1 MTAPIPSPLAR
12 AHAELR
18 AVLADDEPYRQQVPL
33 VAGAGRVGAPRG
45 WAGEL
50 APLGVGEEAL
60 EHRVALPATG
70 KRRHGVRKRAEDL
83 LRSKRSRTEQTA
95 RAFLEQRRISR
106 AIFSHPDTT
115 DPGQV
120 QQPEQTQQP
129 NRQRTSN
136 RAAGGV
142 SAAPFRPSSSHSP
155 RTWTG
160 CSQSRRRVRRQACR

>member
-60 EHRVALPATG
+60 QHRVALPATG
-70 KRRHGVRKRAEDL
+70 KRRHGGQEARRGPFAVQA
-83 LRSKRSRTEQTA
+83 QQNQQ
-95 RAFLEQRRISR
+95 RAF
-106 AIFSHPDTT
+106 P
-115 DPGQV
+115 
-120 QQPEQTQQP
+120 
-129 NRQRTSN
+129 
-136 RAAGGV
+136 
-142 SAAPFRPSSSHSP
+142 
-155 RTWTG
+155 
-160 CSQSRRRVRRQACR
+160 